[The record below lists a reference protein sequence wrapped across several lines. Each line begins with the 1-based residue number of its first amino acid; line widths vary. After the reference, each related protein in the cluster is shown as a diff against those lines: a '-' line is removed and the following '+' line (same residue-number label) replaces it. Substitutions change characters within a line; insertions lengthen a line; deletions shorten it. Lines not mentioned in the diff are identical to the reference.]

1 MPWGASCAGIPGSGP
16 AGVDGT
22 PVVVGP
28 GAVVVVPGAVSGAA
42 VDAGAV
48 VVGLVRGGLEE
59 ATERLAPAD
68 PVQPPA
74 RSTPAATMARRR
86 RSGIGGNAKGCVSSR
101 PGAPHMLGRSPSRA
115 QHLGSRARPV
125 KIVTLP
131 S

>member
-1 MPWGASCAGIPGSGP
+1 MAWGAGCAGIPGSGP

-48 VVGLVRGGLEE
+48 VVGWVRGGLEE
-59 ATERLAPAD
+59 ATERLAAD

-86 RSGIGGNAKGCVSSR
+86 RSGIGGNAKGCVSS
-101 PGAPHMLGRSPSRA
+101 
-115 QHLGSRARPV
+115 
-125 KIVTLP
+125 
-131 S
+131 

>member
-1 MPWGASCAGIPGSGP
+1 MAWGASCAGIPGRGP

-22 PVVVGP
+22 ADVVGP
-28 GAVVVVPGAVSGAA
+28 GAVVVVPGAVSGVAA
-42 VDAGAV
+42 DVGAV
-48 VVGLVRGGLEE
+48 VAGWERGGLEE

-74 RSTPAATMARRR
+74 TSKPAATMARRR
-86 RSGIGGNAKGCVSSR
+86 GAGIGGNAKGCVSSR
-101 PGAPHMLGRSPSRA
+101 PGAPHMLGRSRLRA